1 MSSGRRRGMRRR
13 RGRRMRSR
21 RRRRRARRGRRRRGG
36 GEEEEGNA
44 RSKSGKCK
52 KYAGKKVA
60 QQAIKLDK
68 PGAKLMNEKNR
79 AVVMQN

>member
-1 MSSGRRRGMRRR
+1 MRRR
-13 RGRRMRSR
+13 E
-21 RRRRRARRGRRRRGG
+21 RRGRTK
-36 GEEEEGNA
+36 
-44 RSKSGKCK
+44 SKVEVRQMQ
-52 KYAGKKVA
+52 KYTGKKVVA